1 MTSPVERKI
10 ETLTDTQRRRKVT
23 WEELYTHLYGHH
35 DIETVDPEEIR
46 KNEQEGRVE
55 PVRKKLQIKFKEE
68 DHHLRLLPSYSRM
81 KSSCAGRAYLGLNLV
96 FVLPVPS
103 PQGHGLVLM
112 KIYKEGRFSHY
123 VNGEDERT
131 SSWMRYIQCA
141 RYKEE
146 QNMTVFQYCGNIY
159 YRAYRHIPAGREMLV
174 WYDEKYSE
182 LLDIPALMKVLASK
196 GQFLR

>member
-46 KNEQEGRVE
+46 
-55 PVRKKLQIKFKEE
+55 IKRTRRTSRASEE
-68 DHHLRLLPSYSRM
+68 ETADKIQRRR
-81 KSSCAGRAYLGLNLV
+81 SSSPLAALV
-96 FVLPVPS
+96 FPDEVQLCRSSIPGAEFGVCAARPVPPGTWIGPYEGQIVS
-103 PQGHGLVLM
+103 REEITPEVDTKYM
-112 KIYKEGRFSHY
+112 WEIYKEGRFSHY

-174 WYDEKYSE
+174 WYDEKI
-182 LLDIPALMKVLASK
+182 L
-196 GQFLR
+196 